1 MGGMWS
7 ASDRH
12 IDIAQQ
18 AYLPNYCITPP
29 KLHPTRTFELKS
41 TPTIL
46 SYGMGVESTA
56 ILVRWLKSPETRPCS
71 LEDLVVITS
80 QLGNEYDDTRRD
92 VEAHILPLLREYGV
106 RYVQISRRGHLEA
119 DGISI
124 LSDTTNPERLFIEGD
139 YKLSDELREAVTET
153 S

>member
-1 MGGMWS
+1 
-7 ASDRH
+7 
-12 IDIAQQ
+12 
-18 AYLPNYCITPP
+18 
-29 KLHPTRTFELKS
+29 LKS

-92 VEAHILPLLREYGV
+92 VEAHILPLLRAYGV

-124 LSDTTNPERLFIEGD
+124 LSDTTNPDRLFIEGD
-139 YKLSDELREAVTET
+139 YKLSDELREAVTKT
-153 S
+153 SYSGQKTP